1 MPGGQDS
8 PRSRGVETH
17 DAKKVRL
24 LVVPAVVAASPLRAR
39 ARVDGRSQPPR
50 RGPQSEHALHAVEC
64 TQSESA
70 GPWESVW
77 SAAGMADGLPSHY
90 SVRSDRSAVSDRSA
104 IEEGDRYGAVTTDD
118 DDDDEQP
125 EGCLGGVRNPD
136 ERARVIARFAERA
149 W

>member
-1 MPGGQDS
+1 M
-8 PRSRGVETH
+8 
-17 DAKKVRL
+17 
-24 LVVPAVVAASPLRAR
+24 
-39 ARVDGRSQPPR
+39 
-50 RGPQSEHALHAVEC
+50 RGPGPSLALHGPPWLM
-64 TQSESA
+64 A
-70 GPWESVW
+70 GRR
-77 SAAGMADGLPSHY
+77 AMADGLPSHY